1 MSVLKITDNGGKCDN
16 GREIEIMPYQT
27 DKKKL

>member
-1 MSVLKITDNGGKCDN
+1 MVANGGKCDN

-27 DKKKL
+27 DKNKL